1 VDDQRL
7 INLMREEPCLIR
19 RPLVRVGDRLI
30 IGANEK
36 KLGEAF
42 S

>member
-1 VDDQRL
+1 ML
-7 INLMREEPCLIR
+7 EEPYLIR

-30 IGANEK
+30 IGANGT
-36 KLGEAF
+36 KLEGAF